1 MGNNKTR
8 TQSLFV
14 TVVIDLDILQGIA
27 LTLIEINLE
36 EGMEE
41 EEEVEMKEAVCVIV
55 VTEWDILPGS
65 AQTERGAI
73 RGVEVLC
80 ATSAIEWDTLLV
92 NVPKVMTTMEED
104 VIEIMSVVVD
114 PSVTSVTGLVI
125 LPEIAMTKRTGA
137 TSATGPGTLPGTAAK
152 RRTPA
157 TTATRP
163 GTL

>member
-27 LTLIEINLE
+27 RTLIEINLE

-41 EEEVEMKEAVCVIV
+41 EGEAEMKEAVCVIG
-55 VTEWDILPGS
+55 VTEWDTLPGS
-65 AQTERGAI
+65 AQTEREAV
-73 RGVEVLC
+73 RGVEALC
-80 ATSAIEWDTLLV
+80 ATSAIEWDTLPV
-92 NVPKVMTTMEED
+92 NVPKVMTAMEED

-125 LPEIAMTKRTGA
+125 LPEIAMMKRTGA
-137 TSATGPGTLPGTAAK
+137 TSAMGPGTLPGTAAK